1 MSSRR
6 SSSGLAQRSV
16 PWWWLLLLAIAML
29 PAARADAPSDATSD
43 AREAEFQQAAA
54 AAEAASVTGPQRIVL
69 GEQATLNLPAD
80 YTYVPRKE
88 GAALMHALGNRTD
101 ENFWGLVFGEH
112 FEGGF
117 VSIRFDP
124 AGYIRDDDARDWN
137 ADELLQNLK
146 DGTEA
151 ANEERRGRGIPEFVV
166 SGWVERPAYDPASH
180 RLVWS
185 ASLHNKQPVAGAVPG
200 VNYNTYL
207 LGRDGYFSMN
217 LVTDQNHVEALK
229 PAARQLLAALD
240 FNPGKRY
247 ADFNASTDKVA
258 AYGLAALVGGVA
270 LKKLGLLAT
279 LGVFAAKFWK
289 LGVLAV
295 FGAGAALRRLTARK
309 SG

>member
-1 MSSRR
+1 MSLPR
-6 SSSGLAQRSV
+6 SSHCLVQRSLACG
-16 PWWWLLLLAIAML
+16 WLFLLAIALL
-29 PAARADAPSDATSD
+29 PAARADALSD
-43 AREAEFQQAAA
+43 ARKAELQQAGA
-54 AAEAASVTGPQRIVL
+54 AAEAASLTGPQRIPL
-69 GEQATLNLPAD
+69 GDQVTLNLPAD

-88 GAALMHALGNRTD
+88 GAALMHAIGNQTD
-101 ENFWGLVFGEH
+101 ENFLGLIFGESL
-112 FEGGF
+112 EGGF

-146 DGTEA
+146 EGTEA
-151 ANEERRGRGIPEFVV
+151 ANEDRRARGIPEFVV
-166 SGWVERPAYDPASH
+166 SGWVEKPGYDPASH

-185 ASLHNKQPVAGAVPG
+185 ASLRDKQPVAGAVAG

-207 LGRDGYFSMN
+207 LGRDGYVSMN
-217 LVTDQNHVEALK
+217 LITDQNHVEALK

-289 LGVLAV
+289 LGVLV
-295 FGAGAALRRLTARK
+295 VIGAGSALRRLASRK
-309 SG
+309 SA